1 MRKHEKNRLQ
11 CYGIR
16 IIKIITTNKGAPT
29 NDRRSY
35 PRGDGMARSSGS
47 RILLLR
53 QPRIIGGPSALPHIK
68 TGNTKMT
75 LEEIVNQIRKMDVAT
90 IEATHADI
98 SKKMQRARNPQI
110 RLGYALII
118 ENLELQK
125 FIKTTEP
132 CDMSDEELLAE
143 LTA

>member
-1 MRKHEKNRLQ
+1 
-11 CYGIR
+11 
-16 IIKIITTNKGAPT
+16 
-29 NDRRSY
+29 
-35 PRGDGMARSSGS
+35 
-47 RILLLR
+47 
-53 QPRIIGGPSALPHIK
+53 
-68 TGNTKMT
+68 MT
-75 LEEIVNQIRKMDVAT
+75 LEEIVNQIRQMDVAT

-132 CDMSDEELLAE
+132 CDMSDEELLAA

>member
-1 MRKHEKNRLQ
+1 
-11 CYGIR
+11 
-16 IIKIITTNKGAPT
+16 
-29 NDRRSY
+29 
-35 PRGDGMARSSGS
+35 
-47 RILLLR
+47 
-53 QPRIIGGPSALPHIK
+53 
-68 TGNTKMT
+68 MT
-75 LEEIVNQIRKMDVAT
+75 LEEIVNQIRQMDVAT
-90 IEATHADI
+90 IEATHTDI
-98 SKKMQRARNPQI
+98 NKKMQRARNPQI

>member
-1 MRKHEKNRLQ
+1 
-11 CYGIR
+11 
-16 IIKIITTNKGAPT
+16 
-29 NDRRSY
+29 
-35 PRGDGMARSSGS
+35 
-47 RILLLR
+47 
-53 QPRIIGGPSALPHIK
+53 
-68 TGNTKMT
+68 MT
-75 LEEIVNQIRKMDVAT
+75 LEEIVNQIRQMDVAT
-90 IEATHADI
+90 IEATHTDI

>member
-1 MRKHEKNRLQ
+1 
-11 CYGIR
+11 
-16 IIKIITTNKGAPT
+16 
-29 NDRRSY
+29 
-35 PRGDGMARSSGS
+35 
-47 RILLLR
+47 
-53 QPRIIGGPSALPHIK
+53 
-68 TGNTKMT
+68 MT
-75 LEEIVNQIRKMDVAT
+75 LEEIVNQIRQMDVAT

-98 SKKMQRARNPQI
+98 SKKMRRARNPQI

>member
-1 MRKHEKNRLQ
+1 
-11 CYGIR
+11 
-16 IIKIITTNKGAPT
+16 
-29 NDRRSY
+29 
-35 PRGDGMARSSGS
+35 
-47 RILLLR
+47 
-53 QPRIIGGPSALPHIK
+53 
-68 TGNTKMT
+68 MT
-75 LEEIVNQIRKMDVAT
+75 LEEIVNQIRQMDVAT

>member
-1 MRKHEKNRLQ
+1 
-11 CYGIR
+11 
-16 IIKIITTNKGAPT
+16 
-29 NDRRSY
+29 
-35 PRGDGMARSSGS
+35 
-47 RILLLR
+47 
-53 QPRIIGGPSALPHIK
+53 
-68 TGNTKMT
+68 MT
-75 LEEIVNQIRKMDVAT
+75 LEEIVNQIRQMDVAT

-98 SKKMQRARNPQI
+98 IKKMQRARNPQI

>member
-1 MRKHEKNRLQ
+1 
-11 CYGIR
+11 
-16 IIKIITTNKGAPT
+16 
-29 NDRRSY
+29 
-35 PRGDGMARSSGS
+35 
-47 RILLLR
+47 
-53 QPRIIGGPSALPHIK
+53 
-68 TGNTKMT
+68 MT

-143 LTA
+143 LTT